1 MEADMKDWLILNS
14 GEGGML
20 RRYVVLS
27 LFLVVGTFLAAN
39 GVVSLIQQAVP
50 DQSNRLTAHQASQ
63 EAPRLY
69 TLTRSV
75 LDDQITTGSIQKV
88 DPCKK

>member
-1 MEADMKDWLILNS
+1 MKDWVILNG

-20 RRYVVLS
+20 RRYAVLS
-27 LFLVVGTFLAAN
+27 LFLVIGTFLAAN
-39 GVVSLIQQAVP
+39 GLVSLIQQVTP
-50 DQSNRLTAHQASQ
+50 DQSTRLSAHQASQ

-75 LDDQITTGSIQKV
+75 LDDQLTTGSITKV

>member
-1 MEADMKDWLILNS
+1 MEAAMKDWLTLNS
-14 GEGGML
+14 DSGML

-39 GVVSLIQQAVP
+39 GVVSLIQQSIP
-50 DQSNRLTAHQASQ
+50 DQTTRLSAHQASQ

-75 LDDQITTGSIQKV
+75 LDDQITTGSITKV
-88 DPCKK
+88 DPCGK